1 MQAAPSFAT
10 SFPALF
16 AGGLGTST
24 PQPQPQPQAKGEE
37 AGAQQQDGVQPQQQP
52 GDNKPVEKEKA
63 AKKGKKSQKGGAR
76 ADDPLMRRLT
86 QMPALIPCA
95 IDQDPYFRMTRDVAP
110 RLGLPKPALLLSSFI
125 PSLLG
130 ANSKMS
136 ASIESSAIYLTDTPE
151 QIKNKALILPVIF
164 VRFSNL
170 WSLLCSVYCERVV
183 RFVSLQ
189 INRYAY
195 SGGRDTVEEHRARG
209 GDCDVDV
216 SFQYLRFFLED
227 EARLEHIRQVSS
239 FHFF

>member
-16 AGGLGTST
+16 AGGLSTST
-24 PQPQPQPQAKGEE
+24 PQPQPQAKGEE

-151 QIKNKALILPVIF
+151 QIKNKALILSVIF
-164 VRFSNL
+164 VRLSNL
-170 WSLLCSVYCERVV
+170 WSLLCSVYCE
-183 RFVSLQ
+183 
-189 INRYAY
+189 
-195 SGGRDTVEEHRARG
+195 H
-209 GDCDVDV
+209 V
-216 SFQYLRFFLED
+216 SFGSFRC
-227 EARLEHIRQVSS
+227 RLTVTRIRADATQWRSTERAAATATWTCPSSTCASSSRTRRVSS
-239 FHFF
+239 TFDK